1 MSILDTAFALITSRG
16 RSIGGIIPDVTVRE
30 VHRDEMII
38 TDHPTE
44 MGAPVSDHAFMRPKE
59 VELSVGWSNCSGQ
72 SAGYIHLVY
81 QELLALQRSRQPF
94 TVTTGKRVYSNML
107 IPSLTETTEPK
118 TEESLMVQCR
128 VREIIIASTSSTA
141 APASSQANPASTG
154 STVDIGQRQA
164 SKVDP
169 YGEPGV

>member
-59 VELSVGWSNCSGQ
+59 VEISVGWSNCSGQ

-81 QELLALQRSRQPF
+81 QELLSLQRSRQPF
-94 TVTTGKRVYSNML
+94 FVTTGKRAYSNML
-107 IPSLTETTEPK
+107 IASLTETTEPK
-118 TEESLMVQCR
+118 TEESLMIQAR
-128 VREIIIASTSSTA
+128 LREIIIASTGSTGT
-141 APASSQANPASTG
+141 PASAQANPASTG
-154 STVDIGQRQA
+154 ATESVGQVQA
-164 SKVDP
+164 TA
-169 YGEPGV
+169 YGFGRGA